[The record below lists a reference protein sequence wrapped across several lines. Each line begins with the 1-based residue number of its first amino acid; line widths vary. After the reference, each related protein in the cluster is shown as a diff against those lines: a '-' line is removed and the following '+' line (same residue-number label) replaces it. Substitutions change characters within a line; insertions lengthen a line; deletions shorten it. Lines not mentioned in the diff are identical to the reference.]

1 MRIHTSNNLSG
12 AVHLMLVHIGPPFIQ
27 SGECIEGI
35 DVAIRLLGGSE
46 FVNPFVRFLFQLG
59 IRIVDQAISHTF

>member
-1 MRIHTSNNLSG
+1 MSG
-12 AVHLMLVHIGPPFIQ
+12 TVHLMFVHIGPPFIQ

-35 DVAIRLLGGSE
+35 DVAIWLLGGSE
-46 FVNPFVRFLFQLG
+46 FINPFVRLLLQLG

>member
-1 MRIHTSNNLSG
+1 MF
-12 AVHLMLVHIGPPFIQ
+12 VHIGPPFIQ

>member
-1 MRIHTSNNLSG
+1 MSG